1 MNGIKARSYSVE
13 FKQNGFNKLEKL
25 IENIDYSSVFVIVDT
40 NTREHCLPVF
50 KKEMS
55 QPFDFE
61 IINISPGEEFKTII
75 SCQNIWQILSD
86 KGADRKSLI
95 INLGG
100 GVITDMGG
108 FIASTY
114 KRGIDFVNIP
124 TTLLS
129 MVDASIG
136 GKTGINFGN
145 IKNQIGVITDPILV
159 IIESDF
165 LKTLNLKEY
174 RSGYSEMLKHGL
186 ISDKDY
192 WNTLLIF
199 LKKNTLEILP
209 LIYKSIEIK
218 NKIVL
223 KDPFEK
229 SQRKI
234 LNFGHTIG
242 HAIESYFIKSDHL
255 EKLNHGEAIAIGM
268 IIEASISVNNCSL
281 NQSDADEIKNVFDS
295 VFSKI
300 KIDILDQNN
309 IISLIKFD
317 KKNSHGNVN
326 FVLLKSIGF
335 PIIDL
340 KVTNSQIKKGFLFY
354 NS

>member
-1 MNGIKARSYSVE
+1 MKRIKARSYFVE
-13 FKQNGFNKLEKL
+13 FKQKGFSKLEKL
-25 IENIDYSSVFVIVDT
+25 IENNDYSSVFILVDS
-40 NTREHCLPVF
+40 NTLEYCVPLF
-50 KKEMS
+50 KNK
-55 QPFDFE
+55 
-61 IINISPGEEFKTII
+61 IIQSLKFQILSVSPGEEFKTIT
-75 SCQNIWQILSD
+75 SCQKIWQSLSD
-86 KGADRKSLI
+86 KGADKKSLI

-114 KRGIDFVNIP
+114 KRGIEFVNVP

-136 GKTGINFGN
+136 GKTGIDFGD
-145 IKNQIGVITDPILV
+145 IKNQIGLISDPILV

-165 LKTLNLKEY
+165 LKTLSHKEY

-192 WNTLLIF
+192 WNTLSDF
-199 LKKNTLEILP
+199 LKKDNKDILP
-209 LIYKSIEIK
+209 FIHKSIEIK
-218 NKIVL
+218 NKVVL

-229 SQRKI
+229 NERKI

-242 HAIESYFIKSDHL
+242 HAIESYFIKSNHL
-255 EKLNHGEAIAIGM
+255 EKLSHGEAIAIGM
-268 IIEASISVNNCSL
+268 IVEASISVDNYSL
-281 NQSDADEIKNVFDS
+281 KQSDANEIKDIFDS
-295 VFSKI
+295 IFSKI
-300 KIDILDQNN
+300 KIDVLDQKK
-309 IISLIKFD
+309 IISIIKFD
-317 KKNSHGNVN
+317 KKNSHGNIN

-335 PIIDL
+335 PVIDVT
-340 KVTNSQIKKGFLFY
+340 VTNEEINKGFLFY